1 MGFLPQ
7 TLEISKNNIN
17 SGNKSFIREKNPL

>member
-7 TLEISKNNIN
+7 TLEILKNNIN
-17 SGNKSFIREKNPL
+17 SGNKSLIREKNPL

>member
-7 TLEISKNNIN
+7 TLEISENNIN
-17 SGNKSFIREKNPL
+17 SGNKSLIREKNPL